1 MRSPASLDAAGRRLW
16 RSTVDVFDF
25 TDEPHK
31 VQILTQACR
40 VADIVAELD
49 EAADE
54 APLTVKGSMG
64 QVVIS
69 PFIAEARAQ
78 RALLAQLIGLQR
90 CLDPQTGPQLHIPEP
105 EPSVRPLR
113 SAPGARLCELSLC
126 RRLGAIRARRLRLV
140 AAGEACCR
148 Q

>member
-1 MRSPASLDAAGRRLW
+1 MRSPAGLAKAGKALW
-16 RSTVDVFDF
+16 KSMHDEFDF
-25 TDEPHK
+25 TEEPHK
-31 VQILTQACR
+31 LQLLTQTCR

-78 RALLAQLIGLQR
+78 RGLLAQLIG
-90 CLDPQTGPQLHIPEP
+90 
-105 EPSVRPLR
+105 
-113 SAPGARLCELSLC
+113 
-126 RRLGAIRARRLRLV
+126 RLGLPDTDEIQAEKAERLSRTRRHSAHGSRS
-140 AAGEACCR
+140 
-148 Q
+148 

>member
-1 MRSPASLDAAGRRLW
+1 MRSPAGLGAAGGKLW
-16 RSTVDVFDF
+16 RSTVEVFDF

-31 VQILTQACR
+31 LQILTQACR

-78 RALLAQLIGLQR
+78 RALLAQLIG
-90 CLDPQTGPQLHIPEP
+90 
-105 EPSVRPLR
+105 
-113 SAPGARLCELSLC
+113 
-126 RRLGAIRARRLRLV
+126 RLGLPDTDEVQAEQAAKLSRTRRHAARGSRS
-140 AAGEACCR
+140 
-148 Q
+148 